1 MSDEASCYL
10 CGSPRDGKGRV
21 CSRCA
26 ARFSDES
33 PLTDRSHAPLH
44 LEHESAENLADSL
57 DEMARRRLGE
67 SVPRY
72 KSAIPLPPQM
82 REEKQRVERS
92 QEEETRR
99 QAVVENASRLAARRE
114 VDQATVGTRCV
125 ACATEVDEEGSKF
138 SFCLH
143 CGADLP
149 SATKPKTK
157 RVRKQDPSG
166 VRDVRSR
173 ARELGELHRQA
184 AQHQLHVEPPS
195 ATSELNPV
203 VAAVLSFVLPGLG
216 QLLNRQVSK
225 GVVLMVGSLILRAY
239 PPIGFISTVLAIVC
253 AIDAY
258 RIADRRRKG
267 EAVADG
273 EWDVA

>member
-1 MSDEASCYL
+1 M
-10 CGSPRDGKGRV
+10 
-21 CSRCA
+21 CS

-33 PLTDRSHAPLH
+33 PLSDHSSAPLH
-44 LEHESAENLADSL
+44 LEHESAENLAESL
-57 DEMARRRLGE
+57 EEMARRRLGE

-72 KSAIPLPPQM
+72 KSAVPLPPQM
-82 REEKQRVERS
+82 REEKVQQKRTV
-92 QEEETRR
+92 EEEGRR
-99 QAVVENASRLAARRE
+99 KAVVENASRLAARRE
-114 VDQATVGTRCV
+114 VEQKATVGTRCV
-125 ACATEVDEEGSKF
+125 SCAKEVDEEGAKF

-143 CGADLP
+143 CGSDLP
-149 SATKPKTK
+149 SATRPKTK
-157 RVRKQDPSG
+157 RVRKDDPSG

-184 AQHQLHVEPPS
+184 AQRQLHAEPM
-195 ATSELNPV
+195 AAATTSELSPV
-203 VAAVLSFVLPGLG
+203 VAAILAFVLPGLG

-225 GVVLMVGSLILRAY
+225 GVVLMVGFLTVGSLFGGLVQ
-239 PPIGFISTVLAIVC
+239 TVLRVLC

-273 EWDVA
+273 EWDVT

>member
-10 CGSPRDGKGRV
+10 CGNPRDGKGRV
-21 CSRCA
+21 CLSCA

-33 PLTDRSHAPLH
+33 PLTDRSNAPLH
-44 LEHESAENLADSL
+44 LEHESAENLAESL
-57 DEMARRRLGE
+57 EEMARRRLGE

-82 REEKQRVERS
+82 REEKVRVERTK
-92 QEEETRR
+92 EDETRR

-125 ACATEVDEEGSKF
+125 ACAKEVDEEGAKF

-149 SATKPKTK
+149 SATKPKTR
-157 RVRKQDPSG
+157 RVRKEDPSG

-184 AQHQLHVEPPS
+184 AQHQLHAAPTG
-195 ATSELNPV
+195 AQTELSPV
-203 VAAVLSFVLPGLG
+203 VAAILAFVLPGLG
-216 QLLNRQVSK
+216 QLLNRQVGK
-225 GVVLMVGSLILRAY
+225 GVILMVGFLVFGQLLGG
-239 PPIGFISTVLAIVC
+239 IGSTVIRVLC

-258 RIADRRRKG
+258 RIAERRRKG
-267 EAVADG
+267 EAVGDG
-273 EWDVA
+273 EWDVT